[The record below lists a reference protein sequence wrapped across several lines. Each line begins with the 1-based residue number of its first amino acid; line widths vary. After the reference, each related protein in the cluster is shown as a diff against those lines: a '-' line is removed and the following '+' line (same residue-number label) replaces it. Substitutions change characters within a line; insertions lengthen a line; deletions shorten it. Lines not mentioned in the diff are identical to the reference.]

1 MLSCQSYETSNAEEN
16 GNSLYT
22 KYLIEGLKGVK
33 SILRED
39 GTSIKESGSVDDDGN
54 LTPESLHDYVYYK
67 VASITD
73 QVPDLKS
80 DRASKI
86 ILTKYPEFAR
96 IPVKTQ
102 ATTADKKK
110 EGIRGVD
117 FTPKDDLILD
127 FLHHHGIHVEDVL
140 MIRGTIPDDKYRGQG
155 ERWFIQLNI
164 GPSHVSQE
172 HVTIYFNT
180 NDAKTFKEKVE
191 QSLKGQKLV
200 LLSLTESL
208 IVNPG
213 YHNIDTVILSLI
225 AKRSWDITLSTA
237 TEGRVA
243 VIHFSERGAHEFS
256 DKVGESL
263 ADLK

>member
-1 MLSCQSYETSNAEEN
+1 VPTEVDIATANYDKIWKKIRKTKGIYLLLSCQSYETSNAEEN

-54 LTPESLHDYVYYK
+54 LTPESLHEYVYYK

-96 IPVKTQ
+96 TPVKTR
-102 ATTADKKK
+102 ATTTMVVMADKKK

-127 FLHHHGIHVEDVL
+127 FLPRREGIHVEDVL
-140 MIRGTIPDDKYRGQG
+140 MTRGTISGDKYRGQG
-155 ERWFIQLNI
+155 ERWFIRLNI
-164 GPSHVSQE
+164 GPSHVSEE

-180 NDAKTFKEKVE
+180 NDAKT
-191 QSLKGQKLV
+191 LKRKL
-200 LLSLTESL
+200 S
-208 IVNPG
+208 
-213 YHNIDTVILSLI
+213 
-225 AKRSWDITLSTA
+225 
-237 TEGRVA
+237 
-243 VIHFSERGAHEFS
+243 IH
-256 DKVGESL
+256 
-263 ADLK
+263 